1 MGRLTK
7 FYRKNL
13 LISVLYCVYAAYREK
28 LIPICSIQVEDFF
41 EKIRG
46 WGIKAGCGRAVIAK

>member
-1 MGRLTK
+1 MGNRQAS
-7 FYRKNL
+7 FRNYFA
-13 LISVLYCVYAAYREK
+13 ISVCYTAYAAYREK